1 MIIKIWLQAQ
11 IILLKIACAFLSI
24 FDNKKG
30 KKD

>member
-1 MIIKIWLQAQ
+1 MIKKIRLRLH